1 LPKEPKNYTSEK
13 RENRLYPE
21 DSKYSQS
28 HEWVK
33 VDKDIA
39 TVGITDFATKQLTD
53 LVYVELPSMGAKV
66 TRGSSFG
73 VVESVKAVSDLH
85 SPVSG
90 TVVKVN
96 EKLSKEPE
104 IINQDPYGKGW
115 MIKVKIEDQTEL
127 DTLMDSEEYEQLVK
141 KEKKE

>member
-1 LPKEPKNYTSEK
+1 MENKVEPKDLKYTET
-13 RENRLYPE
+13 
-21 DSKYSQS
+21 

-53 LVYVELPSMGAKV
+53 LVYVELPSVGAKV
-66 TRGSSFG
+66 TKGSSLG
-73 VVESVKAVSDLH
+73 VVESVKAVSDLY

-90 TVVKVN
+90 KVVKVN

-104 IINQDPYGKGW
+104 IITQDPYGEGW
-115 MIKVKIEDQTEL
+115 MIKVKMEDQTEL
-127 DTLMDSEEYEQLVK
+127 DTLMDSEEYEELVK
-141 KEKKE
+141 KEKE

>member
-1 LPKEPKNYTSEK
+1 VYPKNLKYTET
-13 RENRLYPE
+13 
-21 DSKYSQS
+21 
-28 HEWVK
+28 HEWVE
-33 VDKDIA
+33 VDKGIA

-53 LVYVELPSMGAKV
+53 LVYVELPSIGAKV
-66 TRGSSFG
+66 AKGSSFG

-104 IINQDPYGKGW
+104 IVTQDPYGKGW

-127 DTLMDSEEYEQLVK
+127 DTLMDSEEYEELVK
-141 KEKKE
+141 KEKK

>member
-1 LPKEPKNYTSEK
+1 LH
-13 RENRLYPE
+13 PE
-21 DSKYSQS
+21 DLKYSQS

-66 TRGSSFG
+66 TKGSSFG

>member
-1 LPKEPKNYTSEK
+1 M
-13 RENRLYPE
+13 ENRLYPE
-21 DSKYSQS
+21 DLKYSQS

-53 LVYVELPSMGAKV
+53 LVYVELPSLEGKV
-66 TRGSSFG
+66 TKGSSFG
-73 VVESVKAVSDLH
+73 AVESVKAVSDLC

-90 TVVKVN
+90 KIVKVN
-96 EKLSKEPE
+96 AKLSMQPE
-104 IINQDPYGKGW
+104 IINQDPYGEGW

-127 DTLMDSEEYEQLVK
+127 DALMDSEEYEELVK
-141 KEKKE
+141 KEKQ

>member
-1 LPKEPKNYTSEK
+1 MYPKDLKYTET
-13 RENRLYPE
+13 
-21 DSKYSQS
+21 

-53 LVYVELPSMGAKV
+53 LVYVELPPMGEKV

-73 VVESVKAVSDLH
+73 VIESVKAVSDLY

-90 TVVKVN
+90 KVVKVN
-96 EKLSKEPE
+96 EKLSKDPE
-104 IINQDPYGKGW
+104 IISQDPYGEGW

-127 DTLMDSEEYEQLVK
+127 DTLMDSEEYEELVK
-141 KEKKE
+141 KGKK

>member
-1 LPKEPKNYTSEK
+1 MYPK
-13 RENRLYPE
+13 
-21 DSKYSQS
+21 DFKYAQT
-28 HEWVK
+28 HEWVG
-33 VDKDIA
+33 VDKDMA

-104 IINQDPYGKGW
+104 IINRDPYGKGW

>member
-1 LPKEPKNYTSEK
+1 LCP
-13 RENRLYPE
+13 ENL
-21 DSKYSQS
+21 KYSQT

-53 LVYVELPSMGAKV
+53 LVYVELPSLEGKV
-66 TRGSSFG
+66 SKGSSFG
-73 VVESVKAVSDLH
+73 AVESVKAVSDLC

-90 TVVKVN
+90 KIVKVN

-104 IINQDPYGKGW
+104 IINEDPYGEGW

-127 DTLMDSEEYEQLVK
+127 GTLMDSEEYEELVK
-141 KEKKE
+141 KEKQ

>member
-1 LPKEPKNYTSEK
+1 
-13 RENRLYPE
+13 
-21 DSKYSQS
+21 
-28 HEWVK
+28 
-33 VDKDIA
+33 
-39 TVGITDFATKQLTD
+39 
-53 LVYVELPSMGAKV
+53 MGAKV

>member
-1 LPKEPKNYTSEK
+1 M
-13 RENRLYPE
+13 YPQ
-21 DSKYSQS
+21 DLKYSQS

-53 LVYVELPSMGAKV
+53 LVYVELPSLEGKV
-66 TRGSSFG
+66 TKGSFFG
-73 VVESVKAVSDLH
+73 AVESVKAVSDLC

-90 TVVKVN
+90 KIIKVN
-96 EKLSKEPE
+96 EKLSMRPE
-104 IINQDPYGKGW
+104 IINEDPYGEGW
-115 MIKVKIEDQTEL
+115 MIKVRIEDQTEL
-127 DTLMDSEEYEQLVK
+127 DTLVDSEEYEQLVK

>member
-1 LPKEPKNYTSEK
+1 MYPKD
-13 RENRLYPE
+13 L
-21 DSKYSQS
+21 KYSET
-28 HEWVK
+28 HEWIK
-33 VDKDIA
+33 INRNIA

-53 LVYVELPSMGAKV
+53 LVYVELPSMRAKV
-66 TRGSSFG
+66 AKGSSFG

-96 EKLSKEPE
+96 EKLSREPE
-104 IINQDPYGKGW
+104 IVTQDPYGKGW

-127 DTLMDSEEYEQLVK
+127 DTLMDSEEYEELVK
-141 KEKKE
+141 KEKQ

>member
-1 LPKEPKNYTSEK
+1 M
-13 RENRLYPE
+13 YPE
-21 DSKYSQS
+21 DLKYSQT

-53 LVYVELPSMGAKV
+53 LVYVELPSLEGKV
-66 TRGSSFG
+66 TKGSSFG
-73 VVESVKAVSDLH
+73 VVESVKAVSDLC

-90 TVVKVN
+90 KIIKVN
-96 EKLSKEPE
+96 EKLSMQPE
-104 IINQDPYGKGW
+104 IINQDPYGEGW

-127 DTLMDSEEYEQLVK
+127 DTLMDSEEYEELVK
-141 KEKKE
+141 KEKQ

>member
-1 LPKEPKNYTSEK
+1 MIEK
-13 RENRLYPE
+13 MENRVYPK
-21 DSKYSQS
+21 DLKYSET

-33 VDKDIA
+33 VDKDFA

-66 TRGSSFG
+66 AKGSSFG

-90 TVVKVN
+90 KVVKVN
-96 EKLSKEPE
+96 EKLSREPE
-104 IINQDPYGKGW
+104 IITQDPYGKGW
-115 MIKVKIEDQTEL
+115 MIKIKIGDETEL
-127 DTLMDSEEYEQLVK
+127 DTLMDSEEYEKLVR
-141 KEKKE
+141 KEKK